1 MVGRPTCGRLL
12 LARLPATVGL
22 GRIVHREPQLRRQR
36 FVIGIWEGVVGDGA
50 FGGGHEIAAN
60 VCFGR
65 ALGKR
70 RKEKA
75 PQGANRSSESQMMA
89 LKSRG
94 D

>member
-1 MVGRPTCGRLL
+1 MVGRPTSGRLL
-12 LARLPATVGL
+12 TGRLPATVGL
-22 GRIVHREPQLRRQR
+22 SWSVHREPQLRRQR
-36 FVIGIWEGVVGDGA
+36 FVIGIRERVVGDGA
-50 FGGGHEIAAN
+50 FGGGHELAAN

-70 RKEKA
+70 RKQRA
-75 PQGANRSSESQMMA
+75 PQGANRSLEAQTMA